1 MRTILWAVR
10 AIYLSYLLLLTTLLL
25 VSDPW
30 GWLLGRAPAI
40 EVPGRGVHFCAFS
53 ILAILSAAC
62 RLPWRGGAVATA
74 LVIYAIATESLQ
86 VLVEGRV
93 VDPIDYAENL
103 VGLAAGAIV
112 WVLGRGAFRHFLSR
126 SDAQNDAEE

>member
-10 AIYLSYLLLLTTLLL
+10 AICLSYLLLLTALLL

-30 GWLLGRAPAI
+30 GWLLGGAPAI
-40 EVPGRGVHFCAFS
+40 EVPGRGVHFCAFA
-53 ILAILSAAC
+53 ILAILSAAS
-62 RLPWRGGAVATA
+62 RLPWPGGAVATA

-86 VLVEGRV
+86 VLVESRV

-103 VGLAAGAIV
+103 VGLAAGAILWIV
-112 WVLGRGAFRHFLSR
+112 GCRLFRPARCAASKGE
-126 SDAQNDAEE
+126 D